1 LSIPQDKNKMCQSE
15 QDPPKIAGIIL
26 AAGAASRMGQP
37 KLLLPW
43 KEETLIHKTAQTA
56 LQALLDPVVIVTGSG
71 GREIAQA
78 VIDLPVIIAQNP
90 DWQTGQS
97 TSVRAG
103 IQALPASTR
112 AVVFLLG
119 DQPFVTTDL
128 IQELIKTFL
137 KKNCIILAPYV
148 GQQRANPVIF
158 AQSIFTN
165 LCQLQGDAGARSI
178 FAQYPPE
185 AMPWP
190 DERILLDIDTPED
203 YKKLT
208 GLEK

>member
-1 LSIPQDKNKMCQSE
+1 MSQSE
-15 QDPPKIAGIIL
+15 QDEPKIAGIIL

-78 VIDLPVIIAQNP
+78 VIDLPVTIAQNP
-90 DWQTGQS
+90 DWRTGQS

-165 LCQLQGDAGARSI
+165 LCQLQGDAGAHSI

>member
-1 LSIPQDKNKMCQSE
+1 MSQSE
-15 QDPPKIAGIIL
+15 QDQPKIAGIIL

-78 VIDLPVIIAQNP
+78 VIDLPVTIAQNP
-90 DWQTGQS
+90 DWRTGQS

-158 AQSIFTN
+158 DQSIFTN

-185 AMPWP
+185 AMSWP

>member
-1 LSIPQDKNKMCQSE
+1 MCQSE

-78 VIDLPVIIAQNP
+78 VIDLPVTIAQNP

-103 IQALPASTR
+103 IQALPTSTR

-128 IQELIKTFL
+128 IQELIRTYL
-137 KKNCIILAPYV
+137 KKNCTILAPYV

-158 AQSIFTN
+158 DQSLFKN

-185 AMPWP
+185 AMLWP